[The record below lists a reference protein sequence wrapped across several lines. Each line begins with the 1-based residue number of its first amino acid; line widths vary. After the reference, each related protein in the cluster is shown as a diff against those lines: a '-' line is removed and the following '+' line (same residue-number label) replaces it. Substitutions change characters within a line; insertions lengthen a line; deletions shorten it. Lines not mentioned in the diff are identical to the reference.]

1 MKNIFA
7 FKSKKK
13 IAAAVCGVIL
23 ALLVIILAVFHFT
36 RYNNELVRVF
46 YGQWKI
52 ATFQGQDDRP
62 LRTFLERQSF
72 DREQN
77 GLIADV
83 NAKDYEI
90 SGEHQGQALRDFTC
104 YVYKQDSRWVLFN
117 PTKNRCAVL
126 STEDTA
132 ALQTM
137 LTPENLDK
145 RAIG

>member
-1 MKNIFA
+1 MKQNA
-7 FKSKKK
+7 KKK
-13 IAAAVCGVIL
+13 KAIVAVCGVIL
-23 ALLVIILAVFHFT
+23 ALLVIILAFFHFT

-62 LRTFLERQSF
+62 LRTFLERQCF
-72 DREQN
+72 D
-77 GLIADV
+77 
-83 NAKDYEI
+83 EI

-104 YVYKQDSRWVLFN
+104 YVYKQDSRWMLFN

-137 LTPENLDK
+137 LAPENLDK